1 MMRDPFELISGHL
14 DDQLSDEE
22 FAQLQA
28 WLAEDPIHIRQ
39 FVRQSFLHSRVR
51 DILLQHDVG
60 GLAFADDERELSW
73 IDPSHVRSLLDEE
86 AAADRRARETAE
98 QLQHDA
104 LAAAQDRD
112 LLAFH
117 PVHQKRGGSRLPAA
131 LTYFGVAAAAALLV
145 VIGQFSQRFLY
156 PPQPQQ
162 APVEAIQSQPQPIAT
177 VIDSLEAAWQSDELS
192 TSAGTPLS
200 PGEYALTRG
209 VVQLKFGN
217 GATLLVEGPAEVEL
231 ISRER
236 AKLHRGRVVANVPDE
251 AIGFTLISDA
261 ATFVDLGTQ
270 FGVEVTSSGEAL
282 VTVLDGEV
290 ALVRDKTINGGRSQ
304 TLQAGA
310 TRTVSPDGRKVAKR
324 PFEESYFIRVV
335 PPTSADLAILQS
347 RPLAYWPL
355 NEPSG
360 ARKVADLGRLG
371 ARGNVGDGIGFG
383 NTLAQAEGKL
393 LAAFSPIHHGVD
405 LGQLKFSTDRNFTCE
420 AWVMTKNIMNWPP
433 QRILSSFNRPPLQGF
448 AFGVADRGW
457 YRLPE
462 QGPFLHMTEH
472 GVYDCVSTKSIP
484 VDEWVHLAASLDELG
499 EPRLY
504 INGELVSK
512 RFRKRDPLE
521 AETGVD
527 DAGEGT
533 TAIEGGGDDGH
544 RWETFDAWDGSKI
557 GLVSEGKTMIGRNPP
572 HADGR
577 TPPERWQGQ
586 LGGVAIYDRVLP
598 AEEILRHYEA
608 GRGNPRPTPVN

>member
-28 WLAEDPIHIRQ
+28 WLAEEPAHIRQ

-51 DILLQHDVG
+51 DILQQHDVG
-60 GLAFADDERELSW
+60 GLAFADDDRELTW

-86 AAADRRARETAE
+86 AEADRRARETSERKRAE
-98 QLQHDA
+98 A
-104 LAAAQDRD
+104 SAAAQEKE

-117 PVHQKRGGSRLPAA
+117 PKHEKRSGSRVPAM
-131 LTYFGVAAAAALLV
+131 LTYLGVAAAAALLV

-156 PPQPQQ
+156 APQPQGT
-162 APVEAIQSQPQPIAT
+162 PVAAVPSQPEPIAT
-177 VIDSLEAAWQSDELS
+177 VIDSLEAAWKAGDLS

-200 PGEYALTRG
+200 PGEYSLAQG

-217 GATLLVEGPAEVEL
+217 GATLLLEGPAEVEL

-236 AKLHRGRVVANVPDE
+236 AKLHRGRVVANVPE
-251 AIGFTLISDA
+251 QAVGFTLISDA

-270 FGVEVTSSGEAL
+270 FGVEVTASGEAL
-282 VTVLDGEV
+282 VTVLEGEV
-290 ALVRDKTINGGRSQ
+290 ALVRDKAINGGRSQ
-304 TLQAGA
+304 TLQVGA
-310 TRTVSPDGRKVAKR
+310 TRSVSADGRSVAKR
-324 PFEESYFIRVV
+324 PFEETYFIREV

-355 NEPSG
+355 NE
-360 ARKVADLGRLG
+360 ADGSLQIADAGRLK
-371 ARGNVGDGIGFG
+371 ARGTVGGGIDFG
-383 NTLAQAEGKL
+383 NTSSEAGGKS
-393 LAAFSPIHHGVD
+393 LAAFSTLNDGIDVGR
-405 LGQLKFSTDRNFTCE
+405 LKFATDRNFTCE

-433 QRILSSFNRPPLQGF
+433 QRILSSFNRPPCQGF

-457 YRLPE
+457 FTLPE
-462 QGPFLHMTEH
+462 QGPFIHVTEH

-484 VDEWVHLAASLDELG
+484 VDQWVHLAASFDDLG

-512 RFRKRDPLE
+512 RFRKRDPVETE
-521 AETGVD
+521 AGVGSAD
-527 DAGEGT
+527 EGT

-544 RWETFDAWDGSKI
+544 RWETFDSWDGSKI

-572 HADGR
+572 HEDGR

-586 LGGVAIYDRVLP
+586 LGGVAIYDRVLST
-598 AEEILRHYEA
+598 EEIVRHYEA
-608 GRGNPRPTPVN
+608 GRGNPRPQ